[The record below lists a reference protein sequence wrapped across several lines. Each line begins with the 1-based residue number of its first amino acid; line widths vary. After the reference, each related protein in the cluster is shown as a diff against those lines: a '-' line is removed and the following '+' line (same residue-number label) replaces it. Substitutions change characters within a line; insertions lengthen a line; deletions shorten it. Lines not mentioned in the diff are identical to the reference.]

1 MGREASR
8 LLFTSVWGRVIG
20 VFSGGGVSYESE
32 VRDKEKHSLGTQE
45 LLLLCKEAG
54 KHLSNMSYYA
64 FHFTRSL
71 QGHEAIAVFHNFL

>member
-1 MGREASR
+1 MWEERPAGSCSH
-8 LLFTSVWGRVIG
+8 LSGGGV

-71 QGHEAIAVFHNFL
+71 HGHEAIAVFHNFL